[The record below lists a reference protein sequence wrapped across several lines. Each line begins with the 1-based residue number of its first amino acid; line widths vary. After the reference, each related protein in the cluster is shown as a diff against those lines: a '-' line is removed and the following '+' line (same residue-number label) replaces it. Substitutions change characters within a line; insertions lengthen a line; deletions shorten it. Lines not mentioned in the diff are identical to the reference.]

1 MLKIP
6 ATACLITREAEYPK
20 DVWPPAG
27 VEFDEVLIETRCPGL
42 WRRYELA
49 LQARNGVV
57 YTQDDDFLVDVPRL
71 WSHYRGRLTF
81 VVKGERGAIKYRKTG
96 SAIVGRGAF
105 FPKRLV
111 DFSRWT
117 ARYGDLMRRHVY
129 DAAGHKVDRCE
140 DDRIFTALAKPWD
153 TVADAALSVPRPI
166 RLADEPG
173 AMESRARCHELLR
186 TL

>member
-6 ATACLITREAEYPK
+6 ATACLITREAEYPG

-27 VEFDEVLIETRCPGL
+27 VEFNEVIIETRCPGL

-49 LQARNGVV
+49 LQARNAII
-57 YTQDDDFLVDVPRL
+57 YTQDDDHIVDVPGL
-71 WSHYRGRLTF
+71 WARYGGRLTIA
-81 VVKGERGAIKYRKTG
+81 VKSHGGARTYERNG

-111 DFSRWT
+111 DFKRWT
-117 ARYGDLMRRHVY
+117 KAYGTLMRRNVY
-129 DAAGHKVDRCE
+129 DAGGRQTDRCE

-153 TVADAALSVPRPI
+153 LVVAPTHYIRRPV

-173 AMESRARCHELLR
+173 ALESRARCHELLR
-186 TL
+186 AL